1 MPELPE
7 VECVRQGLDLLIGL
21 KIKAIDTSPYS
32 MLDPNSLSL
41 DCLKKQTLLTTERQ
55 GKYLLLS
62 FEKHHVLM
70 HLGMSGVL
78 LANKKQRPHTHIHF
92 VFSNQNTLSYS
103 DPRRFGYWNIQT
115 KDFAFSRW
123 NALGPDSISQKFNA
137 KYLHQRINSSSRE
150 IKVLLLDQKI
160 TAGIGNIYA
169 SEILWAAK
177 ISPFRIGSS
186 LSLEDLKMIC
196 KHTKKI
202 LKKSISNRGTT
213 FSDYRLTNGKGG
225 AFQSFLK
232 VFQKEG
238 AECPKCKA
246 PIIKKTQAQRSTF
259 YCSQCQL

>member
-21 KIKAIDTSPYS
+21 KIKAIETSQHS
-32 MLDPNSLSL
+32 MLDQNSLSL
-41 DCLKKQTLLTTERQ
+41 NNLKQQVLLATHRQ

-62 FEKHHVLM
+62 FEKHSVLM

-78 LANKKQRPHTHIHF
+78 LANKPKRPHTHIHF
-92 VFSNQNTLSYS
+92 IFSDQNTLSYS
-103 DPRRFGYWNIQT
+103 DPRRFGYWNVQS
-115 KDFAFSRW
+115 KDFTFARW
-123 NALGPDSISQKFNA
+123 EALGPDSISQKFTA
-137 KYLHQRINSSSRE
+137 KYLYEKTNSSSRE
-150 IKVLLLDQKI
+150 IKVLLLDQKV

-177 ISPFRIGSS
+177 ISPFRMGSS
-186 LSLEDLKMIC
+186 LTLEELKKIC
-196 KHTKKI
+196 KHTKII

-238 AECPKCKA
+238 SECTECKS